1 VSRLLIRTTYAG
13 EFTMNVLRFS
23 APMFGTMMS
32 GQTKKMMVYFPI
44 KAQHPELQ
52 LDVIFASQAEYR
64 AFQNFVR
71 THHLNALT
79 NYVEPGVTLF
89 WPARNIMNWTGL
101 IHSFKA
107 GGERFHY
114 AERASFAIELIDSF
128 VSQRTFVVSQAPLF
142 DTVYG
147 AGSPDGMFVPP
158 DVSPGTPS
166 PNSPFPGG
174 GQVPLPPVPPKGP
187 INV

>member
-71 THHLNALT
+71 THQLNALT
-79 NYVEPGVTLF
+79 NYVEPGVTLY

-142 DTVYG
+142 DTIYG
-147 AGSPDGMFVPP
+147 MGSPDGVFVPAT
-158 DVSPGTPS
+158 DTPGAP
-166 PNSPFPGG
+166 PPFPGG
-174 GQVPLPPVPPKGP
+174 KVPLPAPPNPGP